1 MPAQTLLLVDENQ
14 GLFLGAQRGLSN
26 ALQESGQFILVQT
39 IVAIPIHRHQIQKQT
54 LLSLW
59 ETLQS
64 LDELTEFNEVKESL
78 GNGG

>member
-14 GLFLGAQRGLSN
+14 GLFLGAQRGLTN
-26 ALQESGQFILVQT
+26 ALQESGQFILVKT
-39 IVAIPIHRHQIQKQT
+39 IVAITIHRHQIQKQT
-54 LLSLW
+54 FLSLW

-64 LDELTEFNEVKESL
+64 LDELTEFNEVKDSL